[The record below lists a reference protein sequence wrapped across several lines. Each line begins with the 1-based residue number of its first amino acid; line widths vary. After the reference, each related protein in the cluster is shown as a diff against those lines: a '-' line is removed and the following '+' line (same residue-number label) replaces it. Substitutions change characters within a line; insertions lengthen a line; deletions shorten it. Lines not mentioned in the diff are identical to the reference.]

1 MKLFNYSTFIRH
13 VMILTLCI
21 GFASDALAKAAQ
33 APAPD
38 FTLKSQKGD
47 NLKLSELR
55 GKVILINFWASWCG
69 PCRQEMPILD
79 ELYKHYR
86 SLDFTILGVNVEQ
99 DSESAKSLLKDVSV
113 SFPVLFDNDNKVSKM
128 YDVKG
133 MPSTVLV
140 DRDGN
145 IRYVHMGY
153 QPGTEA
159 EYQSQI
165 RTLIRE

>member
-1 MKLFNYSTFIRH
+1 
-13 VMILTLCI
+13 
-21 GFASDALAKAAQ
+21 
-33 APAPD
+33 
-38 FTLKSQKGD
+38 
-47 NLKLSELR
+47 
-55 GKVILINFWASWCG
+55 
-69 PCRQEMPILD
+69 MPILD